1 MAARCF
7 ELSILWDFRAGCRV
21 VMMCSR
27 YHEVFAFE
35 LAEQK
40 MSKVIARSPTLELY
54 VKYYQTSCF
63 ERDIGSAVFLA
74 RPTKTQSMLAPGGV
88 LLPNCIYE
96 KYHNT
101 EQTCADIHIYLHVYI
116 HTHTHTHTYSCTRTC
131 NIGMYAEA
139 YAQLLKQ
146 RFILIRFQVAMYYIC
161 AVDVLEPSQHLHVC
175 MCVCVCKHA
184 LQPRIPSGP
193 ACCFDT

>member
-1 MAARCF
+1 MMAARCF

-40 MSKVIARSPTLELY
+40 MSKVIARSLTLELY

-88 LLPNCIYE
+88 LLPNCIHE

-101 EQTCADIHIYLHVYI
+101 EQTCADIHIYLRVYI
-116 HTHTHTHTYSCTRTC
+116 HTYIHTYTHTHLLMHTHVQHRHVCRSIRTAPETKVHTYSVSGR
-131 NIGMYAEA
+131 
-139 YAQLLKQ
+139 
-146 RFILIRFQVAMYYIC
+146 
-161 AVDVLEPSQHLHVC
+161 DVLHLRC
-175 MCVCVCKHA
+175 GC
-184 LQPRIPSGP
+184 
-193 ACCFDT
+193 T